1 MKKLLILSVL
11 LGLMALP
18 MFASDITFGGDLK
31 YGFIGDFGDTFNEAT
46 DITFDIKAAID
57 DYSSLTINVDGLETQ
72 VDGLGL
78 NGVDGVDISKA
89 LVATDIGMW
98 LDLPVGVVASWG
110 FDDPDANEFQVISDY
125 ENEDPWDASPNEYWG
140 HAFLVTA
147 GMVEVEVAFD
157 PGLASTDAGRLLAG
171 LAVKEPIPGVNAEV
185 YYFQG
190 EAVDAFDQGFIGFD
204 AAYAGE
210 FSGFG
215 VEAGAWFGYSLAD
228 VGDAWAFGIGLSGAY
243 SIATFTVGIDGNET
257 DTLNSVLATAV
268 AAPVDLVDVYAGV
281 WYSMALEDLAE
292 IDLGVNAHV
301 GAVEVYV
308 GYLVGSDLALAGDNF
323 NSPAGL
329 GTESGAYIKFDVDY

>member
-1 MKKLLILSVL
+1 
-11 LGLMALP
+11 
-18 MFASDITFGGDLK
+18 
-31 YGFIGDFGDTFNEAT
+31 
-46 DITFDIKAAID
+46 
-57 DYSSLTINVDGLETQ
+57 
-72 VDGLGL
+72 
-78 NGVDGVDISKA
+78 
-89 LVATDIGMW
+89 
-98 LDLPVGVVASWG
+98 
-110 FDDPDANEFQVISDY
+110 
-125 ENEDPWDASPNEYWG
+125 
-140 HAFLVTA
+140 
-147 GMVEVEVAFD
+147 MVEVEVAFD

-210 FSGFG
+210 FNGFG

-257 DTLNSVLATAV
+257 DTLNSVSATAV

-329 GTESGAYIKFDVDY
+329 LTESGAYIKFDVDY